1 MVKKFKKGD
10 IIYLNFN
17 PQKGHEQQGRRPA
30 IVVTNDLYNK
40 MCNLTFVCPIT
51 STDNKHPFHVPL
63 NNQTKTHG
71 VILCEQLKSLDLTKR
86 DAEFKETAPKEIVE
100 EVVDIIKGFIE

>member
-10 IIYLNFN
+10 IVYLNFN

-30 IVVTNDLYNK
+30 IVITNDLYNR

-51 STDNKHPFHVPL
+51 SSDNKHPFHVPL
-63 NNQTKTHG
+63 DNQTKTHG
-71 VILCEQLKSLDLTKR
+71 VILCEQLKALDLTKR
-86 DAEFKETAPKEIVE
+86 EAKFEESAPKEIID
-100 EVVDIIKGFIE
+100 EVIDIIKGFIE

>member
-1 MVKKFKKGD
+1 MVRKFKKGD
-10 IIYLNFN
+10 IVYLNFN
-17 PQKGHEQQGRRPA
+17 PQKGHEQQGRIPA
-30 IVVTNDLYNK
+30 LVVTNDLYNK

-86 DAEFKETAPKEIVE
+86 DAEFKETAPKEIVD
-100 EVVDIIKGFIE
+100 EVIDIIKGFIE

>member
-10 IIYLNFN
+10 IVYLNFN

-30 IVVTNDLYNK
+30 IVITNDLYNK

-51 STDNKHPFHVPL
+51 TTDNKHPFHVPL
-63 NNQTKTHG
+63 NHQTKTHG
-71 VILCEQLKSLDLTKR
+71 VILCEQLKALDLTKR
-86 DAEFKETAPKEIVE
+86 DAKYEETAPREIID

>member
-1 MVKKFKKGD
+1 MVKKFRKGD
-10 IIYLNFN
+10 IVYLDFN

-30 IVVTNDLYNK
+30 IVITNDLYNK

-63 NNQTKTHG
+63 NNQMKTHG
-71 VILCEQLKSLDLTKR
+71 VVLCEQLKALDLTKR
-86 DAEFKETAPKEIVE
+86 NAEFEEVAPKEIIE

>member
-1 MVKKFKKGD
+1 MVRKFKKGD
-10 IIYLNFN
+10 IVYLNFN

-51 STDNKHPFHVPL
+51 STDNEHPFHVPL

-71 VILCEQLKSLDLTKR
+71 VILCEKLKSLDLTKR
-86 DAEFKETAPKEIVE
+86 DVEFKEPAPKEIID

>member
-10 IIYLNFN
+10 IVYLNFN
-17 PQKGHEQQGRRPA
+17 PPKEHEQQGRRPA
-30 IVVTNDLYNK
+30 IVITNDLYNR

-51 STDNKHPFHVPL
+51 SSDNKHPFHVPL

-71 VILCEQLKSLDLTKR
+71 VILCEQLKALDLTKR
-86 DAEFKETAPKEIVE
+86 EAKFEESAPKEIID
-100 EVVDIIKGFIE
+100 EVIDIIKGFIE

>member
-10 IIYLNFN
+10 IVYLDFN

-63 NNQTKTHG
+63 NNKTKTHG

-86 DAEFKETAPKEIVE
+86 NAKFEETAPTEIVD

>member
-1 MVKKFKKGD
+1 MVKRFKKGD
-10 IIYLNFN
+10 VVYLNFN
-17 PQKGHEQQGRRPA
+17 SQKGHEQQGRRPA

-71 VILCEQLKSLDLTKR
+71 VIMCEQLKALDLAMR
-86 DAEFKETAPKEIVE
+86 DAEFEETAPKEIID

>member
-10 IIYLNFN
+10 IVYLNFN

-30 IVVTNDLYNK
+30 IVIANDLYNK

-51 STDNKHPFHVPL
+51 TTDNKHPFHVSL
-63 NNQTKTHG
+63 NHQTKTHG
-71 VILCEQLKSLDLTKR
+71 VILCEQLKALDLTKR
-86 DAEFKETAPKEIVE
+86 DAKYEEAAPREIID

>member
-1 MVKKFKKGD
+1 MVKRFKKGD
-10 IIYLNFN
+10 IVYLNFN

-71 VILCEQLKSLDLTKR
+71 VIMCEQLKALDLSMR
-86 DAEFKETAPKEIVE
+86 DAEFE
-100 EVVDIIKGFIE
+100 

>member
-1 MVKKFKKGD
+1 MVKRFKKGD
-10 IIYLNFN
+10 IVYLNFN

-71 VILCEQLKSLDLTKR
+71 VIMCEQLKALDLATR
-86 DAEFKETAPKEIVE
+86 DAEFEERAPKEIID

>member
-10 IIYLNFN
+10 IVYLDFN

-63 NNQTKTHG
+63 NNKTKTHG

-86 DAEFKETAPKEIVE
+86 NAKFEETAPIEIID